1 MKEYFYCSVI
11 ICYFDGKYNTMSIG
25 KNIKKF
31 RELRNYTQAYMAQR
45 LGLSVSGYGKIERDE
60 TDVSINRL
68 EEIAR
73 ILDVNSGAIM
83 NFDDKYIL
91 NISNNHNANGIV
103 NNQQIINN
111 KELSE
116 LVNNFIEESKSMR
129 EFLQKIV
136 EKVK

>member
-1 MKEYFYCSVI
+1 
-11 ICYFDGKYNTMSIG
+11 MSIG

-31 RELRNYTQAYMAQR
+31 RELRNYTQAYMAES

-60 TDVSINRL
+60 TDVSITRL

-91 NISNNHNANGIV
+91 NLSNNHNANGIV

-111 KELSE
+111 KELSL
-116 LVNNFIEESKSMR
+116 LVNNLIEDSKSMR
-129 EFLQKIV
+129 EFIQKMI
-136 EKVK
+136 EKFK